1 MYELIRPLLFK
12 LDPEQAHNLT
22 FRMLTST
29 GGLPKTAAGTL
40 FGPVTPKRHHRGAGK
55 GSWSSWTCCGRI
67 RTLRRQP
74 SGHLSALDLL
84 KLGR

>member
-40 FGPVTPKRHHRGAGK
+40 FGPVTQ
-55 GSWSSWTCCGRI
+55 SSPPPWG
-67 RTLRRQP
+67 
-74 SGHLSALDLL
+74 G
-84 KLGR
+84 